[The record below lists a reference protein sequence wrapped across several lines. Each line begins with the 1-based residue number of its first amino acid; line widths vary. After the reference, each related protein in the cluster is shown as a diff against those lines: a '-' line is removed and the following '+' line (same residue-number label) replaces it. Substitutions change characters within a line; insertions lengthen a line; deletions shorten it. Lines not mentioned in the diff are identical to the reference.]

1 MLVRTVIII
10 AALCNSST
18 AKWLWSNFP
27 ASTSDVIQQAYPLGN
42 GRLGL
47 MPAGAPGFESININ
61 LDSLWTGGPFENATY
76 SGGNPA
82 SDRSHFLP
90 GIREEIFR
98 NGTGNVDELL
108 DEIYSYGSYTPLANL
123 TVEIEGLQ
131 SYTSYFRGLDLETG
145 VHSVRFSNGTHRF
158 NTSIFCSEP
167 DDVCVYQIAS
177 DSPLPAIKF
186 GLRNNYLNSTLVTT
200 VCVGNQLQM
209 TGHLAQPGMQ
219 FVGISQAVQPAA
231 AKCHE
236 GSIILPEGTKDTSVA
251 IVVGA
256 GSNYDQ
262 TRGNRAAGFSFR
274 GADPTAAVMKTVST
288 AASRSFKD
296 IFARH
301 VQDHRTLFSTFSLD
315 LPGTFNSS
323 KTETA
328 QVISSYNI
336 TTGDPWLES
345 LLVDYGRYLLI
356 GSSREKS
363 LPANLQGRWAV
374 DQNPAWSADYHADIN
389 IQMNYWAAPQVGLGS
404 LQQCLWNFIEQ
415 TWVPYGEETA
425 NLLYGAPNGSWVIH
439 DEINT
444 FGYTAMK
451 NDAVWANFPLAA
463 TWMALHIPNWLDYSD
478 DTTWYQRQGYPL
490 LKGTALFWLSQLQ
503 KDLYFKDGT
512 LVVNPCNSPEHG
524 PTTFGCS
531 MYQQQIW
538 ELFDRILATWS
549 ESGDDDHDFYQSVV
563 QAMTHLDRGIH
574 IGSWGQLQEWKL
586 DIDVENDTH
595 RHLSGLV
602 GWYPGYSVAI
612 EESNKTIV
620 DAVETMMWSR
630 GDGEID
636 ANSGWEKVWRSACWA
651 RLNNTDEAN
660 FELRFTIEQ
669 NIAENGLSMYSGHY
683 TPFQIDANFGLVA
696 AVTEI
701 LIHDLPQAHGDQG
714 IHTVILGPAIPSS
727 WGGGSVSGL
736 QLRGGGYVDFS
747 WDSDGVVQEASV
759 HGRTKVL
766 KMMNAKGKV
775 MVY

>member
-1 MLVRTVIII
+1 MLAKTVIII
-10 AALCNSST
+10 AALCSSST
-18 AKWLWSNFP
+18 AKWLWSNSP

-47 MPAGAPGFESININ
+47 MPAGEPGFESININ

-82 SDRSHFLP
+82 SDRSHSLP

-108 DEIYSYGSYTPLANL
+108 GEIYSYGSYTPLANL

-145 VHSVRFSNGTHRF
+145 VHSVRFSNETHKF
-158 NTSIFCSEP
+158 DSSIFCSEP
-167 DDVCVYQIAS
+167 DDVCVYKIAS
-177 DSPLPAIKF
+177 DLPLPAIKF
-186 GLRNNYLNSTLVTT
+186 GLRNDYLNSTLVKT
-200 VCVGNQLQM
+200 VCIGNQLQM

-231 AKCHE
+231 AKCIE
-236 GSIILPEGTKDTSVA
+236 GSIILPEGTIDTSVA

-262 TRGNRAAGFSFR
+262 TRGNKAAGFSFR
-274 GADPTAAVMKTVST
+274 GVDPTAALMKTVST

-301 VQDHRTLFSTFSLD
+301 VQDHRTLFSTFSLN
-315 LPGTFNSS
+315 LPDTFNSS
-323 KTETA
+323 KIETA

-374 DQNPAWSADYHADIN
+374 DQDPAWSADYHADIN

-404 LQQCLWNFIEQ
+404 LQQCLWDFIEQ
-415 TWVPYGEETA
+415 TWVSYGEETA
-425 NLLYGAPNGSWVIH
+425 KLLYGAPSGSWVIH

-451 NDAVWANFPLAA
+451 NDA
-463 TWMALHIPNWLDYSD
+463 LH
-478 DTTWYQRQGYPL
+478 
-490 LKGTALFWLSQLQ
+490 
-503 KDLYFKDGT
+503 KDLYFNDGT

-549 ESGDDDHDFYQSVV
+549 ESGDDDHEFYQSVV

-612 EESNKTIV
+612 EESNKTIA

-714 IHTVILGPAIPSS
+714 VHTVVLGAAIPSS

-747 WDSDGVVQEASV
+747 WDSEGVVQQASV
-759 HGRTKVL
+759 HGRIKAL
-766 KMMNAKGKV
+766 KLLNAKGKV
-775 MVY
+775 MVN